1 MDIHRIIRDLNEERK
16 HLERIIESL
25 ELVAKTG
32 GGPIKPPGR
41 RGRKFM
47 DIAGRE
53 EVSIRM
59 KKYWA
64 GRREAKEKL
73 AAEAVAETAKPV
85 TEAEQGRPLATELID
100 NGGFCGGDTAPAG
113 PAYAN

>member
-1 MDIHRIIRDLNEERK
+1 MDIHRIIRDLSEERK

-32 GGPIKPPGR
+32 GGYIKPPGR

-47 DIAGRE
+47 DVAGRE

-64 GRREAKEKL
+64 GRREAKAKL
-73 AAEAVAETAKPV
+73 AEDKPGPESLERSRIDEAGFPVENVA
-85 TEAEQGRPLATELID
+85 Q
-100 NGGFCGGDTAPAG
+100 
-113 PAYAN
+113 PAYTN

>member
-1 MDIHRIIRDLNEERK
+1 MDIHRILRDLQDERDD
-16 HLERIIESL
+16 LNRIIESL

-32 GGPIKPPGR
+32 GGYSKPPGR

-47 DIAGRE
+47 DAAGRE

-64 GRREAKEKL
+64 RRREAKAKQ
-73 AAEAVAETAKPV
+73 AAPQHMESEGFVAEMMQQTAY
-85 TEAEQGRPLATELID
+85 T
-100 NGGFCGGDTAPAG
+100 N
-113 PAYAN
+113 